1 MNWTRDLLLTWRQ
14 ELSLRYALL
23 EELVALFS
31 WLKRYRYEQ
40 FCQTSPPTP
49 ALDLWQVRI
58 AKGVDSQRAD
68 RHSTWILDSLWEA
81 ACYEATALEHH
92 GSGGFG
98 SALWCLSR
106 ARELVA

>member
-1 MNWTRDLLLTWRQ
+1 MRHDLLEQL
-14 ELSLRYALL
+14 LAL
-23 EELVALFS
+23 VG
-31 WLKRYRYEQ
+31 WLKGFRYEQ
-40 FCQTSPPTP
+40 FCQMPPPTP
-49 ALDLWQVRI
+49 ALNLWRVRL
-58 AKGVDSQRAD
+58 ANGVNGQRPD